1 VKPYYQHNDITIY
14 HGNALHILPEL
25 PAASV
30 SCLLTDPP
38 YSSGGCFRSDR
49 ARSTGDKYVLSGTAV
64 SRPDFAGDNRDQR
77 SWTFWCAWWL
87 SECLPLLTPGA
98 HVFSFTD
105 WRQLPSLTDA
115 MQAAGFVWRG
125 IIPWN
130 KTPGVRPQK
139 GWFRAQCEYVLTAS
153 AGNLGQEQG
162 RPGPCMD
169 GFWTQCSGQDKH
181 HQTGKPASF
190 CRFLL
195 EPSMGGMVLDPFM
208 GGGTTLFAARDAGRP
223 AIGIEI
229 EEAICE
235 DAAKRLAQDVLPLT
249 ANAGHDRTSEAQHNE
264 KG

>member
-1 VKPYYQHNDITIY
+1 MLKPYYQHNGITIY
-14 HGNALHILPEL
+14 NGNSLHVLAEL

-49 ARSTGDKYVLSGTAV
+49 QRATGDKYTLSGTAIN
-64 SRPDFAGDNRDQR
+64 RPDFSGDNRDQR
-77 SWTFWCAWWL
+77 SWTFWCTWWL
-87 SECLPLLTPGA
+87 SVCAPLLQPGA
-98 HVFSFTD
+98 HVFSFID

-130 KTPGVRPQK
+130 KTGAARPQK

-153 AGNLGQEQG
+153 VGTLGQEQQ
-162 RPGPCMD
+162 REGPCME
-169 GFWTQCSGQDKH
+169 GFWTQSAGQDKH
-181 HQTGKPASF
+181 HQTGKPVAL

-195 EPSMGGMVLDPFM
+195 EPSSTGIVLDPFM
-208 GGGTTLFAARDAGRP
+208 GGGSTLFAAREAGRP

-235 DAAKRLAQDVLPLT
+235 DAAKRLEQEVLPLEYKVT
-249 ANAGHDRTSEAQHNE
+249 NQTDTLI
-264 KG
+264 